1 MNEETLM
8 EKISNKNPNGHN
20 SLDRD
25 IILLHMIEIL
35 DYAAYITGVDGIQA
49 IEMKPEEMG
58 YRLYITGFKIES
70 AQPMIHVK
78 HIKHIEVPDSFT
90 NKKEKVLL
98 TPDMD
103 IWVNG
108 TTLDG
113 EMLIQGMDKLYT
125 QLREAKKLELL
136 ELTYNKTVAG
146 QYKTVTDAT
155 VYADKRQAC
164 KDAIAFRKKTPCKF
178 KFISV
183 GRDVQLQQL
192 RLEHKMTDLEF
203 AESALEE
210 T

>member
-8 EKISNKNPNGHN
+8 EMIANKNPDKIS

-25 IILLHMIEIL
+25 IILLHMIEVL

-58 YRLYITGFKIES
+58 YRLYLTGFKIEN
-70 AQPMIHVK
+70 AQPMM
-78 HIKHIEVPDSFT
+78 HIKHIKDITVT
-90 NKKEKVLL
+90 NASTGAKEKILL
-98 TPDMD
+98 VPDMD

-108 TTLDG
+108 TTLDA
-113 EMLIQGMDKLYT
+113 EMLMQGMNKLYT

-136 ELTYNKTVAG
+136 ELIYNKTVAG

-164 KDAIAFRKKTPCKF
+164 KDAIAFRKTTPCKF
-178 KFISV
+178 KFTSI
-183 GRDVQLQQL
+183 GRDTKGQLQ
-192 RLEHKMTDLEF
+192 LEHKMTDLEF
-203 AESALEE
+203 AEAALEE